1 MSSNN
6 ELSNFNRYRALAMIK
21 LGEWFDSRDMAF
33 TLAVQ
38 TIYSKVDTWIEDG
51 YEEESAADLLV
62 EIMTAVRLLDE
73 ILDDFTETRAS
84 INNLFDGDGYKGEVY
99 LTNKNACAKHRK
111 VTILPAVVEPIEY
124 QQKTPK
130 KKVVKSEA

>member
-6 ELSNFNRYRALAMIK
+6 ELSNFDRYRALAMIK
-21 LGEWFDSRDMAF
+21 LGEWFDSRDSAF
-33 TLAVQ
+33 CLAVQ
-38 TIYSKVDTWIEDG
+38 TIHSKVDTWVENDYQDDAEMI
-51 YEEESAADLLV
+51 LL
-62 EIMTAVRLLDE
+62 EILTAVRLLDE
-73 ILDDFTETRAS
+73 IVDDYHDTKST
-84 INNLFDGDGYKGEVY
+84 INNMYDGHGYKGEIY
-99 LTNKNACAKHRK
+99 LTNKRACEKHRK

>member
-21 LGEWFDSRDMAF
+21 LGEWFDSRDSAF
-33 TLAVQ
+33 CLAVQ
-38 TIYSKVDTWIEDG
+38 TIHSKVDTWVENDYQDDAEMI
-51 YEEESAADLLV
+51 LL

-73 ILDDFTETRAS
+73 IVDDFHDTKST
-84 INNLFDGDGYKGEVY
+84 INNMYEGDGYKGEIY
-99 LTNKNACAKHRK
+99 LTNKRACEEHRK

-130 KKVVKSEA
+130 KKAVKSEA

>member
-21 LGEWFDSRDMAF
+21 LGEWFDSRDSAF
-33 TLAVQ
+33 CLAVQ
-38 TIYSKVDTWIEDG
+38 TIHSKVDTWVENDYQDDAEMI
-51 YEEESAADLLV
+51 LL
-62 EIMTAVRLLDE
+62 EILTAVRLLDE
-73 ILDDFTETRAS
+73 IVDDFHDTKST
-84 INNLFDGDGYKGEVY
+84 INNMYEEDGYKGEIY
-99 LTNKNACAKHRK
+99 LTNKRACEKHRK

-124 QQKTPK
+124 QQKTPN

>member
-1 MSSNN
+1 MSSNKK
-6 ELSNFNRYRALAMIK
+6 LSNFTRYRALAMIK
-21 LGEWFDSRDMAF
+21 IGEWFDSRDMAF

-38 TIYSKVDTWIEDG
+38 TLHSKVDTWIADG
-51 YEEESAADLLV
+51 YEEETAASLLI

-73 ILDDFTETRAS
+73 ILDDYHDTKTS
-84 INNLFDGDGYKGEVY
+84 INNLHEGDGYKGEIY
-99 LTNKNACAKHRK
+99 LTNKRACEKHRK

-130 KKVVKSEA
+130 KKVVKNEA